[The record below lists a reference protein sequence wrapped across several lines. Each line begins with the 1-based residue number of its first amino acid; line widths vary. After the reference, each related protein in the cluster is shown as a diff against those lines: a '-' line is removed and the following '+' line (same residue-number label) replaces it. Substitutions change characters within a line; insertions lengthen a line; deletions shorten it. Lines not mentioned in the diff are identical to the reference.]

1 MASHGNHVKFN
12 FDTFEIEDESDCG
25 YDNVEVFDGKLDTDP
40 GLGRFCGSKIPAEI
54 VSSGQSLLVRFKS
67 DDTINWK
74 GFSATYEQVS
84 LQSQGSGVIKPL
96 PMT

>member
-1 MASHGNHVKFN
+1 MIHLHYNHHLNYKFLL
-12 FDTFEIEDESDCG
+12 IYSQ
-25 YDNVEVFDGKLDTDP
+25 
-40 GLGRFCGSKIPAEI
+40 IPAEI